1 MNTIYNTA
9 VQLYEEGKY
18 DDSLRA
24 FEQLPQTNDILYAIA
39 TCHKDKKT
47 FDSLMTSK
55 KLFEQL
61 MKKHIPNIGLK
72 KNIKDNYISS
82 ITLISKIYIDQAAYD
97 KAIQI
102 TKEASE
108 MFPNDATLIYNTGH
122 MYKCIGDYDTAIHFL
137 LEAIK
142 KDNTHIDTYV
152 ELINIYRDRGDSKNL
167 LKYIKDGINH
177 VKNNA
182 SLYNDLGLFYTQ
194 QNHVAALNA
203 FNKAIEMCKDNN
215 ILLAKIHTNIGHLLS
230 IEGKIKE
237 GLEYYKKAADIYP
250 IDMIPRQNYL
260 MDLLYIDSIDYNSII
275 RKHLETGC
283 IIHKTY
289 NVKNL
294 PHIDNHNS
302 KIHIGY
308 VSGDFFGSHP
318 MTYFIKRLLNDFS
331 ENKFKV
337 YCYSINNIG
346 DIATYSKNIKWRQI
360 KYLPLVGCIKQI
372 LSDKIDILID
382 LSGHT
387 SGNRM
392 DIFANRLAKL
402 QLSYLGYPCITGMP
416 EIDYYIIDKTFNFDK
431 CKTVSLPNCF
441 THYEI
446 PFTPQ
451 TLIQPYYM
459 NGYITFCSFNKAS
472 KINDS
477 VVQLWDSVLDA
488 FPGSILII
496 KHISNFKF
504 RNANR
509 VKIID
514 LTKQYTDY
522 IYQYNSVDISLD
534 TFPYAGTT
542 TTCESLLMGTPVIT
556 LADRTTNTIHQNTT
570 ASLLINS
577 GLQELVS
584 TNRSEYLSIIGK
596 TIDEIQNCKNYKEK
610 IQKKFLSGNVTNA
623 TQYINDY
630 ETLLY
635 SLLQKK

>member
-1 MNTIYNTA
+1 MNNAIK
-9 VQLYEEGKY
+9 LYEEGKY
-18 DDSLRA
+18 DESIKV
-24 FEQLPQTNDILYAIA
+24 FEQLPQNNEILYAIA
-39 TCHKDKKT
+39 TCYKDKKT
-47 FDSLMTSK
+47 LDDLLIGK

-61 MKKHIPNIGLK
+61 NNKHIRNVELK
-72 KNIKDNYISS
+72 KNIKINYISS
-82 ITLISKIYIDQAAYD
+82 ITLISKIYIDNSAYD

-102 TKEASE
+102 TKEASDI
-108 MFPNDATLIYNTGH
+108 FPNDSILLYNLGY
-122 MYKCIGDYDTAIHFL
+122 MYKCIGEYDTSVNFL
-137 LEAIK
+137 LESLK
-142 KDNTHIDTYV
+142 KDKTHTDTYV
-152 ELINIYRDRGDSKNL
+152 ELINIYRDRNDTKNL
-167 LKYIKDGINH
+167 LKYIRTGIDNAT
-177 VKNNA
+177 NNM

-194 QNHVAALNA
+194 QNHDAAMNA
-203 FNKAIEMCKDNN
+203 FNKALELCKDNN
-215 ILLAKIHTNIGHLLS
+215 QLLAKIHTNIGHLLS
-230 IEGKIKE
+230 IEGKTKE
-237 GLEYYKKAADIYP
+237 SLEFYQKASDICP
-250 IDMIPRQNYL
+250 SDMIPRQNYL
-260 MDLLYIDSIDYNSII
+260 MDLLYLDTKDYNFVIK
-275 RKHLETGC
+275 KHLETGC
-283 IIHKTY
+283 VIHNAY
-289 NVKNL
+289 NIQNL
-294 PHIDNHNS
+294 PNINHHNS

-318 MTYFIKRLLNDFS
+318 MTYFIKRLLNDFT

-346 DIATYSKNIKWRQI
+346 DPSLYSKYINWRTI
-360 KYLPLVGCIKQI
+360 KYLPLASCIQQI
-372 LSDKIDILID
+372 LIDKIDILID

-416 EIDYYIIDKTFNFDK
+416 EIDYYIIDKTFNFEK
-431 CKTVSLPNCF
+431 CKTIALPNCF

-459 NGYITFCSFNKAS
+459 NGFITFCSFNKAS

-477 VVQLWDSVLDA
+477 VVQLWDHVLDI
-488 FPGSILII
+488 FPTSVLII

-504 RNANR
+504 RNSKR
-509 VKIID
+509 VKIIE
-514 LTKQYTDY
+514 LTKQYSDY

-556 LADRTTNTIHQNTT
+556 LTDRMTNTVHQNTT

-577 GLQELVS
+577 GLSELVS
-584 TNRSEYLSIIGK
+584 TSKDEYLAIISQ
-596 TIDEIQNCKNYKEK
+596 TIHEIQNCKNYKEK

-623 TQYINDY
+623 SKYINDY
-630 ETLLY
+630 ETLIY
-635 SLLQKK
+635 TLLQKK

>member
-9 VQLYEEGKY
+9 VKLYEEGKY
-18 DDSLRA
+18 DDSIRA
-24 FEQLPQTNDILYAIA
+24 FEQLPQTNEILYAIA

-47 FDSLMTSK
+47 MDDLIIGK
-55 KLFEQL
+55 KLFERL
-61 MKKHIPNIGLK
+61 MKKHLQNLELK
-72 KNIKDNYISS
+72 KNIKANYISS
-82 ITLISKIYIDQAAYD
+82 ITLISKIYIDQSAYD

-102 TKEASE
+102 TKEASD
-108 MFPNDATLIYNTGH
+108 MFPNDATLIYNLGH
-122 MYKCIGDYDTAIHFL
+122 MYKCIGDYDTAVNLL
-137 LEAIK
+137 LESMK
-142 KDNTHIDTYV
+142 KDNTYIDTYV
-152 ELINIYRDRGDSKNL
+152 ELINIYRDRNDTKNL
-167 LKYIKDGINH
+167 LKYIREGINH
-177 VKNNA
+177 ANNNT

-203 FNKAIEMCKDNN
+203 FNKALELCKDNDK
-215 ILLAKIHTNIGHLLS
+215 LLAKIHTNIGHLLS
-230 IEGKIKE
+230 IEGKTKE
-237 GLEYYKKAADIYP
+237 GLESYKKASDICP
-250 IDMIPRQNYL
+250 TDMIPRQNYL
-260 MDLLYIDSIDYNSII
+260 MDLLYVETFDYNFII

-283 IIHKTY
+283 VVHNTY
-289 NVKNL
+289 NIKNL
-294 PHIDNHNS
+294 PHIDHHNS

-318 MTYFIKRLLNDFS
+318 MTYFIKRLLNDFT
-331 ENKFKV
+331 EDKFKV

-346 DIATYSKNIKWRQI
+346 DTSMYSKNINWRTI

-372 LSDKIDILID
+372 FTDKIDILID

-441 THYEI
+441 THYDI
-446 PFTPQ
+446 PFTPR

-477 VVQLWDSVLDA
+477 VVQLWDNVLDT
-488 FPGSILII
+488 FPTSILII
-496 KHISNFKF
+496 KNISNFKF

-522 IYQYNSVDISLD
+522 IYQYNSVDIALD

-556 LADRTTNTIHQNTT
+556 LADRKTNTVHQNTT

-577 GLQELVS
+577 GLPELVS
-584 TNRSEYLSIIGK
+584 TNKEEYISIIGK
-596 TIDEIQNCKNYKEK
+596 TIDEIQNCKHYKENL
-610 IQKKFLSGNVTNA
+610 QKKFLSGNVTNA
-623 TQYINDY
+623 SQYINDY
-630 ETLLY
+630 ETLIHA
-635 SLLQKK
+635 LLQKK